1 MVVLVR
7 RRLATVLV
15 MAATLVLLLIVLSVV
30 RLLLLLRL
38 LLPVVGV
45 VVWVVWWGVTLG
57 VATAGADDV
66 AAYDPCPALVHQSCR
81 RDGEALR
88 RLSGHSID
96 TKTKAGCGGMEGKS
110 SGCCTLSFCLCARSC
125 ELAGCLGCCWLFF
138 RRKELRTAW
147 GVHKASALLRY
158 TVTVSCFKPQDS
170 SLSEAPKSV
179 LKLVTTFAN
188 FDVFSLLRRGRQKRN

>member
-1 MVVLVR
+1 MGMVVLVR
-7 RRLATVLV
+7 RRLATVLL

-38 LLPVVGV
+38 LLPVVVGV

-88 RLSGHSID
+88 RLSGHTVD
-96 TKTKAGCGGMEGKS
+96 TKTKAVERRRWKERAA
-110 SGCCTLSFCLCARSC
+110 GCCTLSFCLCVRAC
-125 ELAGCLGCCWLFF
+125 ELAGCLGCCWL
-138 RRKELRTAW
+138 
-147 GVHKASALLRY
+147 
-158 TVTVSCFKPQDS
+158 
-170 SLSEAPKSV
+170 
-179 LKLVTTFAN
+179 
-188 FDVFSLLRRGRQKRN
+188 

>member
-7 RRLATVLV
+7 RRLATVLL
-15 MAATLVLLLIVLSVV
+15 MAATRVLLLIVLSVV

-81 RDGEALR
+81 CDGEALR

-96 TKTKAGCGGMEGKS
+96 TKTKAVEGCGRKER
-110 SGCCTLSFCLCARSC
+110 LRLLLLHSFFLLERARK
-125 ELAGCLGCCWLFF
+125 LAGC
-138 RRKELRTAW
+138 
-147 GVHKASALLRY
+147 
-158 TVTVSCFKPQDS
+158 
-170 SLSEAPKSV
+170 
-179 LKLVTTFAN
+179 
-188 FDVFSLLRRGRQKRN
+188 